1 MSIGWNLK
9 ATKGLHSFLVY
20 PTLDKVGECDDL
32 PVCYLSAGVCLV
44 QSVSHH
50 CHLSSVLSLT
60 ATAAASNHGQPSGL
74 RLTIDTLVTTH
85 NLRLNY
91 HLSLLVKVE
100 KNVACLVYNMTLYN

>member
-1 MSIGWNLK
+1 M
-9 ATKGLHSFLVY
+9 
-20 PTLDKVGECDDL
+20 
-32 PVCYLSAGVCLV
+32 

-91 HLSLLVKVE
+91 HLSLLVKVKE
-100 KNVACLVYNMTLYN
+100 NVACLVYNMTLYNSDYHNNKKDQSNQMRTTQMSPSASLEFIYRVFIERTI